1 MQDTIITMYC
11 CCDDFLKAQGHRDD
25 SQCRMSTAEVMVVPL
40 VACTFFG
47 GNLALTRRFL
57 FTHGYFRHDLSASR
71 FCRRL
76 HAINKEWWR
85 TLFRLLGT
93 IFVRTHSKRQGSQ
106 GSQALRQCYVIDS
119 MPVLACDNIRI
130 RRCKLFQGREY
141 RGYNASKRRYFY
153 GLKVHLLITGQ
164 GEPVEFVL
172 TPGSTA
178 DVMAFKSFELEL
190 PPDSVILADKAY
202 TDYGEEDLLRE
213 AAQIILQ
220 PQRKKNSK
228 RPLSICREF
237 LGKPIRQKV
246 ETAFS
251 LLTRRFPRHIH
262 AVTAQGFVLKVTC
275 FLLAYSFQC
284 L

>member
-1 MQDTIITMYC
+1 MYC
-11 CCDDFLKAQGHRDD
+11 CCDDLCDDLLKAQGYRDD
-25 SQCRMSTAEVMVVPL
+25 KQCRVTTAQVMTVPL
-40 VACTFFG
+40 VACAFFG

-57 FTHGYFRHDLSASR
+57 FTHGYFKHDLSASR

-76 HAINKEWWR
+76 HAITKEWWR
-85 TLFRLLGT
+85 ILFRLLGT
-93 IFVRTHSKRQGSQ
+93 IFVHAHSKRKDQSNRPREGSP
-106 GSQALRQCYVIDS
+106 YVVDS
-119 MPVLACDNIRI
+119 MPVVVCDNIRI

-153 GLKVHLLITGQ
+153 GLKVHLLITGE

-178 DVMAFKSFELEL
+178 DIPAFKSFDLDL
-190 PPDSVILADKAY
+190 PEHAVIPADKAY
-202 TDYGEEDLLRE
+202 TDYGEEDLLQD
-213 AAQIILQ
+213 AAHMILQ
-220 PQRKKNSK
+220 PQRKANSK
-228 RPLSICREF
+228 RPLAACMEF
-237 LGKPIRQKV
+237 VGKPIRQKV

-251 LLTRRFPRHIH
+251 MVTRRFPRHIH
-262 AVTAQGFVLKVTC
+262 AVTAEGFVLKVTC